1 MRKSREEAA
10 ATRERIVD
18 AAAREFRQNG
28 IAETGLNDLMQAA
41 GLTHGGFYKHFE
53 SKDQVVGEA
62 VKRSGEQ
69 ILADMES
76 SADGKT
82 PEAALSTLVTKYLSA
97 NHRDC
102 IGEACP
108 LSSLG
113 TDLRRADKHTRDT
126 ATYGLKAVIAL
137 VAKQITDVPPDEAKK
152 RAHAIVAAMVGGVVL
167 SRIANNA
174 HLSEMILRETRKLI
188 LKQ

>member
-53 SKDQVVGEA
+53 SKDQVVREA
-62 VKRSGEQ
+62 VRRSFEQ
-69 ILADMES
+69 TLANMES
-76 SADGKT
+76 SAEGKT

-102 IGEACP
+102 VGEACP

-113 TDLRRADKHTRDT
+113 TDLRRADKHTSDT
-126 ATYGLKAVIAL
+126 ASDGLKAVYAL
-137 VAKQITDVPPDEAKK
+137 SAKDLTYDPPDGAKN
-152 RAHAIVAAMVGGVVL
+152 RAHSIAGAMHR
-167 SRIANNA
+167 RI
-174 HLSEMILRETRKLI
+174 LLLR
-188 LKQ
+188 

>member
-1 MRKSREEAA
+1 MSVTRPSNFTGSR
-10 ATRERIVD
+10 VSLS
-18 AAAREFRQNG
+18 
-28 IAETGLNDLMQAA
+28 GLFPRRGNLSEDL
-41 GLTHGGFYKHFE
+41 LFKNELSRF

-62 VKRSGEQ
+62 VKRGCEQ
-69 ILADMES
+69 FLADMES
-76 SADGKT
+76 SAAGKT
-82 PEAALSTLVTKYLSA
+82 PEAALSTMVTKYLSA

-102 IGEACP
+102 VGEACP

-113 TDLRRADKHTRDT
+113 TDLRRADKHTRDS
-126 ATYGLKAVIAL
+126 ASDGLKAAIAL

-152 RAHAIVAAMVGGVVL
+152 RAHAIMAAMVGGVVL
-167 SRIANNA
+167 SRLANNA

>member
-1 MRKSREEAA
+1 M
-10 ATRERIVD
+10 
-18 AAAREFRQNG
+18 G
-28 IAETGLNDLMQAA
+28 
-41 GLTHGGFYKHFE
+41 
-53 SKDQVVGEA
+53 
-62 VKRSGEQ
+62 
-69 ILADMES
+69 S

-113 TDLRRADKHTRDT
+113 TDLRRADKHTGDT
-126 ATYGLKAVIAL
+126 ATDGLKAVIAL

-152 RAHAIVAAMVGGVVL
+152 RAHAIVAALVGGGGLVRV
-167 SRIANNA
+167 
-174 HLSEMILRETRKLI
+174 
-188 LKQ
+188 

>member
-53 SKDQVVGEA
+53 SKNQVVGEA
-62 VKRSGEQ
+62 VKRSFEQ
-69 ILADMES
+69 TLATMES

-82 PEAALSTLVTKYLSA
+82 PRPHYRHWSRNIYRPTTGIASARPALCPPWVPTCAART
-97 NHRDC
+97 N
-102 IGEACP
+102 IP
-108 LSSLG
+108 
-113 TDLRRADKHTRDT
+113 
-126 ATYGLKAVIAL
+126 ATPRPK
-137 VAKQITDVPPDEAKK
+137 D
-152 RAHAIVAAMVGGVVL
+152 
-167 SRIANNA
+167 
-174 HLSEMILRETRKLI
+174 
-188 LKQ
+188 

>member
-1 MRKSREEAA
+1 MRKSRAEATV
-10 ATRERIVD
+10 TRERIVD
-18 AAAREFRQNG
+18 AAARKFRQNG
-28 IAETGLNDLMQAA
+28 LAETGLNDLMQAA

-53 SKDQVVGEA
+53 SKNQLVGEA
-62 VKRSGEQ
+62 VRRSFEQ
-69 ILADMES
+69 TFAAMES
-76 SADGKT
+76 SAEGKT
-82 PEAALSTLVTKYLSA
+82 PEASLSTLVTKYLSTS
-97 NHRDC
+97 HRDR

-113 TDLRRADKHTRDT
+113 TELRRADKHTGDP
-126 ATYGLKAVIAL
+126 ATECLKAVISL
-137 VAKQITDVPPDEAKK
+137 VAEQITDVSPDEAKK
-152 RAHAIVAAMVGGVVL
+152 RAQAIVAAMVGGVVL

>member
-1 MRKSREEAA
+1 MWIIIYSVSELDWSGVSRMRKSREEAA

-28 IAETGLNDLMQAA
+28 IAETGLNDLMQTA

-62 VKRSGEQ
+62 VKRSFEQ
-69 ILADMES
+69 MLASMES
-76 SADGKT
+76 SAEVKT

-102 IGEACP
+102 VGEACP

-113 TDLRRADKHTRDT
+113 TDLRRADKHTGDA
-126 ATYGLKAVIAL
+126 ATDGLKAVIAL
-137 VAKQITDVPPDEAKK
+137 VE
-152 RAHAIVAAMVGGVVL
+152 
-167 SRIANNA
+167 
-174 HLSEMILRETRKLI
+174 
-188 LKQ
+188 

>member
-28 IAETGLNDLMQAA
+28 IAETGLNDLMRAA

-53 SKDQVVGEA
+53 SKDQVVDEA
-62 VKRSGEQ
+62 IKRSFEQ
-69 ILADMES
+69 TLADMES
-76 SADGKT
+76 STERKT
-82 PEAALSTLVTKYLSA
+82 PKAALSTLITKYLST

-102 IGEACP
+102 VGEACP

-113 TDLRRADKHTRDT
+113 TDLRRVDKHAGDT
-126 ATYGLKAVIAL
+126 ATDGLKAIIAL
-137 VAKQITDVPPDEAKK
+137 VAKQITDVPPDEAQK
-152 RAHAIVAAMVGGVVL
+152 RAYAIVAAMVGGVVL

>member
-18 AAAREFRQNG
+18 AAAREFRQSG
-28 IAETGLNDLMQAA
+28 IAETGLHDLMQAA

-53 SKDQVVGEA
+53 SKVQVVGEA
-62 VKRSGEQ
+62 VKRGCEQ
-69 ILADMES
+69 FLADMES
-76 SADGKT
+76 SAAGKA
-82 PEAALSTLVTKYLSA
+82 PEAALSTMVTKYLSA

-102 IGEACP
+102 VGEACP

-126 ATYGLKAVIAL
+126 ASDGLKAAIAL
-137 VAKQITDVPPDEAKK
+137 VAKQITDVPPGEAKK
-152 RAHAIVAAMVGGVVL
+152 RAHAIMAAMVGGVVL
-167 SRIANNA
+167 SRLANNA

>member
-28 IAETGLNDLMQAA
+28 IAETGLDDLMQAA

-53 SKDQVVGEA
+53 SKNQVVGEA
-62 VKRSGEQ
+62 VKRSFEQ
-69 ILADMES
+69 TLAGMES
-76 SADGKT
+76 AAEGKT
-82 PEAALSTLVTKYLSA
+82 PEGALSTVVTKYLSA

-113 TDLRRADKHTRDT
+113 TDLRRADKHTGDT
-126 ATYGLKAVIAL
+126 ATDGLKAVIAF
-137 VAKQITDVPPDEAKK
+137 VTKQITDVPADEAKK
-152 RAHAIVAAMVGGVVL
+152 RAHAIVAAMVGGIVL

-174 HLSEMILRETRKLI
+174 HLSETILRETRKLI
-188 LKQ
+188 LKR